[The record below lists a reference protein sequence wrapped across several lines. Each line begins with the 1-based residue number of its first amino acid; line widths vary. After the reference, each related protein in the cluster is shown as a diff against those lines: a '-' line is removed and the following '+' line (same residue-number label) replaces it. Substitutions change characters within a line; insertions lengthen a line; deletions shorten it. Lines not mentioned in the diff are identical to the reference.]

1 MNGIIFE
8 TLSLNFEQVFII
20 ASSWQQQFKFNNKN
34 MNILQMSLLLL
45 WTDFC
50 TLVCIASSRFIP
62 LFYWFSFYCQLYNF
76 ILTKNEIRIKV
87 YVTFQ
92 NVFQIGYM
100 NWDVLRC
107 IEMLKVGMRCT
118 LWELVTLFKV
128 SNKDIV
134 RVWPNFLK
142 FFSKTNFYKRVQPV

>member
-34 MNILQMSLLLL
+34 MNILQMPLLLL

-62 LFYWFSFYCQLYNF
+62 LFYCFSFYYHLYNL
-76 ILTKNEIRIKV
+76 ILTKTEIKIKV

-100 NWDVLRC
+100 YWDVLRY

-118 LWELVTLFKV
+118 LCELVTLFKV
-128 SNKDIV
+128 RNKDIV
-134 RVWPNFLK
+134 CVWANFLR
-142 FFSKTNFYKRVQPV
+142 FFSKTNFY

>member
-76 ILTKNEIRIKV
+76 ILTKNEIKIKV

-128 SNKDIV
+128 SSKDIV